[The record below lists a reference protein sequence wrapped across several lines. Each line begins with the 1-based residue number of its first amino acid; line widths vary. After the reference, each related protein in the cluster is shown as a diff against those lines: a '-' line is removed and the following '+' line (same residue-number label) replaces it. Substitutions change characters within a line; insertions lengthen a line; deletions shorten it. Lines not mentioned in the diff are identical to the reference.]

1 MLGLSMK
8 GSIMAGRTIAAINDV
23 CHSREAVPR
32 AVTVMPQ
39 TGVGMPAGS
48 SGMSRVSVFR
58 SLITVPLL
66 CAAAASLAGCG
77 GGVSDLFSRDAEW
90 FGRQPRILG
99 RSYALETPPLTEQ
112 RSIAPDDLISAD
124 GMCAGMAQTSDANAM
139 TESEPATAAPG
150 TPSLPAGIALGR
162 TECEVARYAGRP
174 DNVELSNDPRG
185 DRIAVMTFLKGPRPG
200 IYRFVAGRLAAV
212 ERAPVP
218 AAPAKP
224 AAKPKK
230 RATT

>member
-1 MLGLSMK
+1 
-8 GSIMAGRTIAAINDV
+8 MA
-23 CHSREAVPR
+23 
-32 AVTVMPQ
+32 
-39 TGVGMPAGS
+39 
-48 SGMSRVSVFR
+48 
-58 SLITVPLL
+58 PLL
-66 CAAAASLAGCG
+66 SALAGSLAGCG
-77 GGVSDLFSRDAEW
+77 GVDVFSKDADW
-90 FGRQPRILG
+90 FNRPSRIFSNNL
-99 RSYALETPPLTEQ
+99 SLETPPLSEQ
-112 RSIAPDDLISAD
+112 RSVAPDDLISAD
-124 GMCAGMAQTSDANAM
+124 GYCSGMAPPANANAM
-139 TESEPATAAPG
+139 TESDQSQAAPAAPTG
-150 TPSLPAGIALGR
+150 PAGIALGR